1 MRLIIATTNKDKLA
15 EIRHILSGIKFK
27 IVGMAELNKRFRIKE
42 NGKTFLE
49 NAVKKTLP
57 VSLVFPDD
65 LVVGEDSGLEV
76 TCLSN
81 EPGVRSKRYAGPGAG
96 DAKIIEKVLT
106 NLAGVSAKDRG
117 ARFRCVLVVMQNG
130 KIIKKFE
137 GVLNGRVHT
146 EPIGKNGFGYD
157 PIFYLPKFKKT
168 VAQITLSE
176 KNAISHRADAFG
188 KLKSYLK
195 SGFKE
200 IH

>member
-15 EIRHILSGIKFK
+15 EIRHILAGIKFK

-57 VSLVFPDD
+57 VSLVFPED
-65 LVVGEDSGLEV
+65 LIVGEDSGLEV
-76 TCLSN
+76 NCLSN

-130 KIIKKFE
+130 KVIKKFE

-168 VAQITLSE
+168 VAEISLEE
-176 KNAISHRADAFG
+176 KNSISHRADAFG